1 MWIFG
6 YGSLI
11 WNPNFAYHA
20 HRLARIDNWVRR
32 FWQGSI
38 DHRGVPGHPGRVVTL
53 VSEPSGNCWGV
64 AFNCGKSDNQ
74 QVIED
79 LDLREKGGYHRE
91 SVTLNF
97 TDGSTTQGLVY
108 VADPDNLDYLGP
120 ADEIDIARQILSAEG
135 PSGSNREYLSNLAS
149 ALRTLDVS
157 DSHVFLIESKV
168 QTLINTRPSASD
180 LL

>member
-1 MWIFG
+1 M
-6 YGSLI
+6 
-11 WNPNFAYHA
+11 
-20 HRLARIDNWVRR
+20 
-32 FWQGSI
+32 
-38 DHRGVPGHPGRVVTL
+38 PGHPGRVVTL

-64 AFNCGKSDNQ
+64 AFNCGTSNNQ
-74 QVIED
+74 KVIED

-149 ALRTLDVS
+149 ALRTLDVP